1 MEFSGTVI
9 LVLALAV
16 VALALLVGVLRRKPK
31 LAEDVAQARRS
42 VSALRHILVPIRG
55 FPFEERAVEL
65 ACRLGQ
71 EQKSEIVLACVLEVP
86 LTLSL
91 GTPLLEEEAKARDA
105 LARSAQ
111 LVRLHGLTPVERI
124 ERDREAGRGI
134 LRAAKELNVD
144 LVVVAL
150 NPARGQAINPIGPT
164 TEALLRKADFE
175 VIVDRT
181 APSRWE

>member
-1 MEFSGTVI
+1 MQNAGIV
-9 LVLALAV
+9 VLALALG
-16 VALALLVGVLRRKPK
+16 ALVLVLLVWYLGRPPK
-31 LAEDVAQARRS
+31 LSADVVQARRS
-42 VSALRHILVPIRG
+42 VSALRRILVPIRG

-91 GTPLLEEEAKARDA
+91 GTPLSEDEAKAHDA
-105 LARSAQ
+105 LAGSAQ

-134 LRAAKELNVD
+134 LRLAREMHVD

-150 NPARGQAINPIGPT
+150 DPARGQAVNPIGPT
-164 TEALLRKADFE
+164 TEALLRRADFE

-181 APSRWE
+181 APSSAV